1 MSRAAAERAFLA
13 LLAVAAAA
21 LLPEALSYRGG
32 SQHFPAALLAALL
45 ALSLA
50 GLLRRSRL
58 EAPGEPFLA
67 HGGRFAA
74 AVALMALATLVMPHL
89 GFFTTATLL
98 IAAMAV
104 GFGFRA
110 PGMLAATIVLYLGF
124 VWLVFQVIFQR
135 EVPREFFMPW
145 ILGY

>member
-13 LLAVAAAA
+13 LLAMVAAA

-32 SQHFPAALLAALL
+32 SQYFPAALLAALL

-50 GLLRRSRL
+50 GLLRRPRV
-58 EAPGEPFLA
+58 EQPGAPFLA
-67 HGGRFAA
+67 HGGRFAGA
-74 AVALMALATLVMPHL
+74 LALMAAATLVMPVL

-98 IAAMAV
+98 IALMAV

-110 PGMLAATIVLYLGF
+110 PGMLVASIVLYLGF
-124 VWLVFQVIFQR
+124 VWLVFQQVFQR